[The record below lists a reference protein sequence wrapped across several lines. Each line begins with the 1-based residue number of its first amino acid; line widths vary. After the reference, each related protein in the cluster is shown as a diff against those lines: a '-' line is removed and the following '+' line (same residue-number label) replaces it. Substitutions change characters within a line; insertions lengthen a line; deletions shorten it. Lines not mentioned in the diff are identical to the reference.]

1 MFYIIEYSY
10 WEWIGLIII
19 FLINLWFV
27 CFMIYKIIAKFR
39 ADFYKS
45 NANTI
50 EKAKKYVGALKR
62 VFKDSPESIELRRQ
76 RWKKIRNQ
84 V

>member
-1 MFYIIEYSY
+1 
-10 WEWIGLIII
+10 
-19 FLINLWFV
+19 
-27 CFMIYKIIAKFR
+27 MIYKIIAKFR